1 MAKDGCELYLEN
13 ETSQERLNSFSFLG
27 ILAIDILQQEIHS
40 ICFLFHWNL
49 ELALQIHNFE
59 LEQFNRKIRLK

>member
-40 ICFLFHWNL
+40 ICFLFH
-49 ELALQIHNFE
+49 
-59 LEQFNRKIRLK
+59 